1 MNVKL
6 YTYLDLDLPRV
17 EKINRKA
24 PKSCD
29 INHVAK
35 ESGKGRA
42 YKVQRNFKMQ
52 LQGGY

>member
-6 YTYLDLDLPRV
+6 YKYLDLDLPPV

-29 INHVAK
+29 TNHVAK
-35 ESGKGRA
+35 KSGKGRA
-42 YKVQRNFKMQ
+42 YKAQRNFKMQ
-52 LQGGY
+52 LQY